1 MEAREYYKK
10 IKDDG
15 WYLHDT
21 DGATRQYVKKGH
33 AGFLTICAQHTGVLG
48 PDTAKAALTPA
59 TADVDGVPDVVVE
72 ATAKGA
78 SAYCPDLPGV
88 AATGENDVKARER
101 MSEALALHR
110 RALSGAAPEV

>member
-21 DGATRQYVKKGH
+21 DGATRQYVKKGQE
-33 AGFLTICAQHTGVLG
+33 GFLTICAKHTEVLG
-48 PDTAKAALTPA
+48 PDTAGAALTPG
-59 TADVDGVPDVVVE
+59 TADVDGMPEIVVE

-110 RALSGAAPEV
+110 RALSGEAPEV